1 MRFSTALA
9 AVAPLAAV
17 VSAIDTVVLSNRHL
31 AFNSTGKP
39 FWIKGVDYQPGG
51 SSVFKAGSDPLSN
64 ANDCAR
70 DIYLFQQLGINTI
83 RVYSVDPTV
92 NHDECMTLLASAGI
106 YLILDVNTP
115 IDGQHL
121 NNQEPWTTYT
131 PQYLQHIFSVIE
143 VFSGYDNTLAFLA
156 GNEVIFDTTS
166 AKTSPNYVKAVVRD
180 MKGYLTNHV
189 ARNIP
194 VGYSNADDLRFRTSL
209 AAYLQCGNVGYID
222 FFGVNSYQWCGKQT
236 FQSAGYDQLVDAYQ
250 NYSLP
255 VFFTEYGCNKS
266 PPRLFEEVGAMFS
279 DQMTGVFSGGLA
291 YEYTQET
298 NDFGLVKISSSGD
311 AQTIADYKTLQGQ
324 FSKVDVDTL
333 AIPSSAKNNTRPTT
347 CPAEGD
353 PVYDNITANLTLPTT
368 LGQDMINNGLPSS
381 ANVTRG
387 KFVTL
392 KTKAT
397 TNKITLNG
405 ASVSDPTI
413 KSTDSTNDPP
423 LPSGGTGINTGGG
436 VGKGGSTTDSTS
448 GGSGNGTSHSGSA
461 MVASRPV
468 FAIISSLVSVALVF
482 GVFL

>member
-1 MRFSTALA
+1 
-9 AVAPLAAV
+9 
-17 VSAIDTVVLSNRHL
+17 VLSNRHW
-31 AFNSTGKP
+31 AFNSTGQP
-39 FWIKGVDYQPGG
+39 FWIKGIDYQPGG
-51 SSVFKAGSDPLSN
+51 SSVFKAGSDPLSD
-64 ANDCAR
+64 ADACAR
-70 DIYLFQQLGINTI
+70 DVYLFQQLGINTI

-92 NHDECMTLLASAGI
+92 NHDDCMTMLAEAGI

-131 PQYLQHIFSVIE
+131 HDYLEHIFSVME
-143 VFSGYDNTLAFLA
+143 VFAGYDNTLAFLA

-189 ARNIP
+189 AREIP

-236 FQSAGYDQLVDAYQ
+236 FTSAGYDQLVDAYQ

-255 VFFTEYGCNKS
+255 VFFTEYGCNKVT
-266 PPRLFEEVGAMFS
+266 PRLFEEVAAMYS

-298 NDFGLVKISSSGD
+298 NKFGLVQLSSNGD
-311 AQTIADYKTLQGQ
+311 AKTIDDYKTLQGQ
-324 FSKVDVDTL
+324 FSKVDVTKL

-353 PVYDNITANLTLPTT
+353 AVYDNITANLTLPTT
-368 LGQDMINNGLPSS
+368 LGQDMIDKGLPSS
-381 ANVTRG
+381 AKVTRG
-387 KFVTL
+387 KFVTPKV
-392 KTKAT
+392 KTT
-397 TNKITLNG
+397 THKITLNG
-405 ASVSDPTI
+405 AAVSSPEI
-413 KSTDSTNDPP
+413 KATEKTNESP

-436 VGKGGSTTDSTS
+436 VGKGGSTTDSAA
-448 GGSGNGTSHSGSA
+448 GGSSSNGTGKSSGSA
-461 MVASRPV
+461 MVASQPG
-468 FAIISSLVSVALVF
+468 FAIVSSLVSVALVF
-482 GVFL
+482 GIFL